1 MLLHYLISVVFIMH
15 GLAHLSGVMAAFTAR
30 DVGFSDKPW
39 LFSTGATL
47 RSPIGQLFG
56 LVWLVA
62 AIALV
67 GSGLSLLFHL
77 GGWPALPIVASI
89 LSLIAIVPWWNTV
102 VPGAKAGAAFDGLML
117 IGLVAPWSAQIM
129 AALGV

>member
-1 MLLHYLISVVFIMH
+1 VLLHYLIGVVFIMH
-15 GLAHLSGVMAAFTAR
+15 GLAHLSGMMAAFTAR

-56 LVWLVA
+56 LVWLAA

-67 GSGLSLLFHL
+67 G
-77 GGWPALPIVASI
+77 SI

-102 VPGAKAGAAFDGLML
+102 VPGARAGAAFDGLML
-117 IGLVAPWSAQIM
+117 IGLVAPWSEQVM

>member
-1 MLLHYLISVVFIMH
+1 MFLRYLVSMVLIIH

-39 LFSTGATL
+39 LFSKGVTL
-47 RSPIGQLFG
+47 RSPIGKLFG
-56 LVWLVA
+56 LVWLAA
-62 AIALV
+62 AITLA
-67 GSGLSLLFHL
+67 GSGLSLLFHW
-77 GGWPALPIVASI
+77 GGWPTLPILGAI

-117 IGLVAPWSAQIM
+117 IGLVAPWSEQVM

>member
-56 LVWLVA
+56 LVWLAA

-67 GSGLSLLFHL
+67 GSGLSLLFHW
-77 GGWPALPIVASI
+77 GGWLALPIAGSI

-102 VPGAKAGAAFDGLML
+102 VPGARAGAAFDGLML
-117 IGLVAPWSAQIM
+117 IGLVAPWSQQVM

>member
-1 MLLHYLISVVFIMH
+1 MFLHYLVSVVLIMH
-15 GLAHLSGVMAAFTAR
+15 GLAHMSGAMAAFTAR

-39 LFSTGATL
+39 LFSTGVTL
-47 RSPIGQLFG
+47 RSPIGKLFG
-56 LVWLVA
+56 LVWLAA

-67 GSGLSLLFHL
+67 CSGLSLLFHW

-117 IGLVAPWSAQIM
+117 MGLVAPWSEQVM